1 MAPLGLTKGDA
12 FLLIVVVALPV
23 AAIAFMLVGPA
34 LRNLGKGRFA
44 VQFEDDLG
52 QPLIDSGAAETS
64 ETREEEIR
72 QLVEAK
78 AFRQAARGEHP
89 LNVEAE
95 VSKLLEDQPA
105 PATDLASDAGLVDEV
120 RQLVIARNARRER
133 RGEEPLDVENEVQ
146 RQLREL
152 ENLGQ

>member
-1 MAPLGLTKGDA
+1 
-12 FLLIVVVALPV
+12 V

-44 VQFEDDLG
+44 VQFEDDFG
-52 QPLIDSGAAETS
+52 QPMVDSGGSEAP

-72 QLVEAK
+72 QFVEAK

-89 LNVEAE
+89 LDVEAE
-95 VSKLLEDQPA
+95 ITRLLEDRPA
-105 PATDLASDAGLVDEV
+105 SRLGSEDPGLVDEV

-133 RGEEPLDVENEVQ
+133 RGEEPLDVEAEVE